1 MFNMY
6 RVVFLST
13 IFLATM
19 TSAQEAEDRSEP
31 ATDDSAERQ
40 RQPSTVDGIDIS
52 IRLNPVIVTAR
63 RWTEFAQDLPQ
74 SITVM
79 DETTLRD
86 AGITSVRE
94 ASYLIP
100 NMIVTEFSSR
110 RLSFPTF
117 RGIST
122 GIGDPSVTTYVDGVP
137 QLKISSTNISML
149 DVVRLEFLRGPQGTL
164 YGRSSIGGLIKL
176 ETARPTNTPTL
187 RGSTTFGNYDLQE
200 HTLSYSGPI
209 VEDKWFISV
218 SGMYSERDGYTT
230 NTVTGNRVDDRRS
243 TFGRVKILFTPDD
256 RNDIEFTIYNERS
269 RDGGFALGFL
279 SLLETQPHTIS
290 EDFEGKADRDILS
303 NSLTWTHHGE
313 SVDIVSI
320 SSYVDWD
327 IDEESDI
334 DFLNF
339 DGIRRMTRESQ
350 EYFYQEFRISSASDK
365 PVEFN
370 NNMSLKWLVGG
381 SLFSSDGKEAA
392 TNINR
397 PLVFLLPGFTSDDVG
412 TITDSG
418 DFEDLG
424 LAAFGQVTLT
434 MNENLDLT
442 AGLRFDYEDKDA
454 DITNAENTVG
464 TTSSTLTSFS
474 ESYDEVVPSF
484 SAALHLKDDA
494 MVYARAAK
502 GFKAGGFNVAAPA
515 GETIY
520 GTETSWTYEAGI
532 KTTWFEERL
541 ILNAAVFY
549 IDWDDLQLSLFDPVK
564 RKGFI
569 DNAGQATSTGVEFE
583 LTGRVAEGFDIFAG
597 FGYTDAEF
605 DSFVDQFGNNVAGNN
620 LAFVPDTTFNVG
632 AQVNGDLGNGTS
644 WFARGEYV
652 NIGTYQLDAA
662 NTQSQQFELTNFR
675 AGVEWNNVRVEGWI
689 RNAFDEDYV
698 LVAFPL
704 TSTVFIGEN
713 GVPRTYGVT
722 VSIQF

>member
-1 MFNMY
+1 MFGMY
-6 RVVFLST
+6 RAVFLST
-13 IFLATM
+13 IFLVSMA
-19 TSAQEAEDRSEP
+19 SAQEADEQIES
-31 ATDDSAERQ
+31 AADDSTERQ
-40 RQPSTVDGIDIS
+40 TQSPTVDGVDIS

-74 SITVM
+74 SVTVM
-79 DETTLRD
+79 DETMLRD

-100 NMIVTEFSSR
+100 NMLVTEFSSR

-209 VEDKWFISV
+209 VEDKWFISL

-230 NTVTGNRVDDRRS
+230 NTFTGNRVDDRRS
-243 TFGRVKILFTPDD
+243 TFGRAKILFTPDD
-256 RNDIEFTIYNERS
+256 RNDIEYTIYNERS
-269 RDGGFALGFL
+269 RDGGFALG
-279 SLLETQPHTIS
+279 LLTTLQTQSHTIS

-303 NSLTWTHHGE
+303 NSLTWNHRGE
-313 SVDIVSI
+313 NVDFVSI
-320 SSYVDWD
+320 SSFVDWD
-327 IDEESDI
+327 IDEESDV
-334 DFLNF
+334 DFSVV
-339 DGIRRMTRESQ
+339 DGIRRETKESQ
-350 EYFYQEFRISSASDK
+350 EYFYQEFRVSSASDQSL
-365 PVEFN
+365 EFN
-370 NNMSLKWLVGG
+370 DNMSLKWLVGG
-381 SLFSSDGKEAA
+381 SLFSSDGNEAA

-397 PLVFLLPGFTSDDVG
+397 PGGVGIFFGPGSVG
-412 TITDSG
+412 TISDSG
-418 DFEDLG
+418 EFEDLG
-424 LAAFGQVTLT
+424 LAAFGQATLT
-434 MNENLDLT
+434 LNENLDLT

-454 DITNAENTVG
+454 DITNAVDTVG
-464 TTSSTLTSFS
+464 FTGSTLTSFS
-474 ESYDEVVPSF
+474 ESYDEWVPSF

-520 GTETSWTYEAGI
+520 GTETNWTYEAGI

-549 IDWDDLQLSLFDPVK
+549 IDWDDLQLSLIDTTTF
-564 RKGFI
+564 KGFI

-583 LTGRVAEGFDIFAG
+583 LTGRITEGLDVFAG

-605 DSFVDQFGNNVAGNN
+605 DSFVDQFGNDVAGNN

-662 NTQSQQFELTNFR
+662 NTKSQQFELTNFR
-675 AGVEWNNVRVEGWI
+675 AGVAWDNVRIEGWI

-704 TSTVFIGEN
+704 TPTAFIGEN

>member
-1 MFNMY
+1 MFRMY

-13 IFLATM
+13 IFLAT
-19 TSAQEAEDRSEP
+19 SVPAQDSGDRPEP
-31 ATDDSAERQ
+31 AVNETNPRQ
-40 RQPSTVDGIDIS
+40 KQSSLADGVDIS

-86 AGITSVRE
+86 AGITSIRE

-100 NMIVTEFSSR
+100 NLHVTEFSSR

-137 QLKISSTNISML
+137 QLKISSTNLSML

-164 YGRSSIGGLIKL
+164 YGRNSIGGLIKM

-187 RGSTTFGNYDLQE
+187 RGSTTFGNYNLRE

-218 SGMYSERDGYTT
+218 SGLSSERDGYST
-230 NTVTGNRVDDRRS
+230 NTITGNRVDDRRS
-243 TFGRVKILFTPDD
+243 IFGRGKILFTPDD
-256 RNDIEFTIYNERS
+256 RNVFEFISYSERS
-269 RDGGFALGFL
+269 RDGGFALG
-279 SLLETQPHTIS
+279 LLTTLESQPHTLS

-303 NSLTWTHHGE
+303 NSLTWTHKGE
-313 SVDIVSI
+313 NVDFVSI
-320 SSYVDWD
+320 SSFVDWD
-327 IDEESDI
+327 IAEESDV
-334 DFLNF
+334 DFSAI
-339 DGIRRMTRESQ
+339 DGIRRITTESQ
-350 EYFYQEFRISSASDK
+350 EYFYQEIRFSSPDDK
-365 PVEFN
+365 PLKFN
-370 NNMSLKWLVGG
+370 DNMTLKWLVGG
-381 SLFSSDGKEAA
+381 SLFSSDGNESA
-392 TNINR
+392 TNVNR
-397 PLVFLLPGFTSDDVG
+397 AGGVGFFYGPGSVG

-418 DFEDLG
+418 EFEDLG
-424 LAAFGQVTLT
+424 LAAFGQATLT

-454 DITNAENTVG
+454 NITNAINTVG
-464 TTSSTLTSFS
+464 FTGTTNTSLS
-474 ESYDEVVPSF
+474 DSYDELIPSL
-484 SAALHLKDDA
+484 SAALHLKDNA
-494 MVYARAAK
+494 MVYARAAR
-502 GFKAGGFNVAAPA
+502 GFKAGGFNLAAPA
-515 GETIY
+515 GEAIY
-520 GTETSWTYEAGI
+520 GTETSWTYEAGV
-532 KTTWFEERL
+532 KTTWFDERL
-541 ILNAAVFY
+541 VLNAAVFY
-549 IDWDDLQLSLFDPVK
+549 IDWDDLQLSLIDTTTF
-564 RKGFI
+564 KGFI
-569 DNAGQATSTGVEFE
+569 DNAGQATSTGVEVE
-583 LTGRVAEGFDIFAG
+583 LTARVADGLDIFAG

-605 DSFVDQFGNNVAGNN
+605 DSFVDQFGNDVAGNN

-652 NIGTYQLDAA
+652 NVGTYQLDAA
-662 NTQSQQFELTNFR
+662 NTQSQQFELANFR
-675 AGVEWNNVRVEGWI
+675 AGVAWDNVRIEGWI

-704 TSTVFIGEN
+704 TPTAFIGEN

>member
-1 MFNMY
+1 MLGIY
-6 RVVFLST
+6 RAVFLST
-13 IFLATM
+13 IFLVSMA
-19 TSAQEAEDRSEP
+19 SAQEADERSES
-31 ATDDSAERQ
+31 AADDSPERLTQ
-40 RQPSTVDGIDIS
+40 SSAVDGVDIS
-52 IRLNPVIVTAR
+52 VRLNPVIVTAR

-74 SITVM
+74 SVTVM
-79 DETTLRD
+79 DETIIRD
-86 AGITSVRE
+86 AGITSIRE

-149 DVVRLEFLRGPQGTL
+149 DVVRMEFLRGPQGTL
-164 YGRSSIGGLIKL
+164 YGRNSIGGLIKL

-209 VEDKWFISV
+209 VEDKWFISL

-230 NTVTGNRVDDRRS
+230 NTFTGNRVDDRRS
-243 TFGRVKILFTPDD
+243 TFGRAKILFTPDD
-256 RNDIEFTIYNERS
+256 RNEIEYTIYNERS
-269 RDGGFALGFL
+269 RDGGFALG
-279 SLLETQPHTIS
+279 LLTTLQSQPHTIS

-303 NSLTWTHHGE
+303 NSLTWNHHGE
-313 SVDIVSI
+313 NVDFVSI
-320 SSYVDWD
+320 SSFVDWD
-327 IDEESDI
+327 IDEESDV
-334 DFLNF
+334 DFSVV
-339 DGIRRMTRESQ
+339 DGIRRETKESQ
-350 EYFYQEFRISSASDK
+350 DYFYQEFRISSASDK
-365 PVEFN
+365 PN
-370 NNMSLKWLVGG
+370 KINDNTSLKWLVGG
-381 SLFSSDGKEAA
+381 SLFSSDGNEAA

-397 PLVFLLPGFTSDDVG
+397 PGGAFIFFSPLDVG

-424 LAAFGQVTLT
+424 LAAFGQATLT
-434 MNENLDLT
+434 LNENLDLT

-454 DITNAENTVG
+454 DITNAINTVG
-464 TTSSTLTSFS
+464 FTGSTTTSFS

-484 SAALHLKDDA
+484 SAALHLKDNA

-515 GETIY
+515 GETNY
-520 GTETSWTYEAGI
+520 GTETNWTYEAGV
-532 KTTWFEERL
+532 KTTWFEERM

-549 IDWDDLQLSLFDPVK
+549 IDWDDLQLSLIDPTT

-569 DNAGQATSTGVEFE
+569 DNAGQATSTGVEVE
-583 LTGRVAEGFDIFAG
+583 LTGRVTEGLDIFAG

-620 LAFVPDTTFNVG
+620 LAFVPDTTFNIG

-662 NTQSQQFELTNFR
+662 NTESQQFELTNFR

-704 TSTVFIGEN
+704 TPTAFIGEN
-713 GVPRTYGVT
+713 GVPRTYGLT

>member
-1 MFNMY
+1 MFRMY
-6 RVVFLST
+6 RAVFLSI
-13 IFLATM
+13 IFLATRAP
-19 TSAQEAEDRSEP
+19 AQEAEDRTKS
-31 ATDDSAERQ
+31 AADDPAERQ
-40 RQPSTVDGIDIS
+40 KQSSTVDGIDIS

-74 SITVM
+74 SVTVM
-79 DETTLRD
+79 DETILRD
-86 AGITSVRE
+86 AGITNVRE

-100 NMIVTEFSSR
+100 NLLVIEFSSR

-122 GIGDPSVTTYVDGVP
+122 GVGDPSVTTYVDGVP

-149 DVVRLEFLRGPQGTL
+149 DVVRLEFLRVPQGTL
-164 YGRSSIGGLIKL
+164 YGRNSIGGLIKL

-256 RNDIEFTIYNERS
+256 RNEIEYTIYNERS

-279 SLLETQPHTIS
+279 TTLQTQPHTIS

-303 NSLTWTHHGE
+303 NSLTWNHHGE
-313 SVDIVSI
+313 NVDFVSI

-327 IDEESDI
+327 IDEESDV
-334 DFLNF
+334 DFTPI
-339 DGIRRMTRESQ
+339 DGIRRFTKESQ

-370 NNMSLKWLVGG
+370 DNMSLKWLVGG
-381 SLFSSDGKEAA
+381 SLFSSDGNESA

-397 PLVFLLPGFTSDDVG
+397 PDGVPAFFFAPGDEG

-442 AGLRFDYEDKDA
+442 AGLRFDYEDKEA
-454 DITNAENTVG
+454 DITNAKDTVG
-464 TTSSTLTSFS
+464 ETKTTLTSFS

-484 SAALHLKDDA
+484 SAALHLTDDA

-520 GTETSWTYEAGI
+520 GTETNWTYEAGI

-549 IDWDDLQLSLFDPVK
+549 IDWDDLQLSLIDFTTF
-564 RKGFI
+564 KGFI
-569 DNAGQATSTGVEFE
+569 DNAGQATSTGVEVE
-583 LTGRVAEGFDIFAG
+583 LTARVADGLDVFAG

-605 DSFVDQFGNNVAGNN
+605 DSFVDQFGTDVAGNN

-632 AQVNGDLGNGTS
+632 AQVNGDLGNRTS

-652 NIGTYQLDAA
+652 NVGTYQLDAA
-662 NTQSQQFELTNFR
+662 NTKSQQFELTNFR

-698 LVAFPL
+698 LVAFPVG
-704 TSTVFIGEN
+704 SSMFIGEN